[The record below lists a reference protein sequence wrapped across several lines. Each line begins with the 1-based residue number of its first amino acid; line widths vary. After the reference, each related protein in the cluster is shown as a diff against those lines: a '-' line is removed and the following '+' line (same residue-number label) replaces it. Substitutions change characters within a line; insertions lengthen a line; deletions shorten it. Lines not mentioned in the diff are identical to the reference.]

1 MFKFLFGRKA
11 GTEPVK
17 ETQRETLERAIGEI
31 NEIMAGLTDKPKL
44 TVDMETGGLT
54 LDLPDQMPDEAL
66 ALPAPADAE
75 APAADAEADAD
86 AEPDTEQQAE
96 KPAA

>member
-1 MFKFLFGRKA
+1 MFKFLFGRKGGA
-11 GTEPVK
+11 EPVK

-44 TVDMETGGLT
+44 TVDMDTGGLT
-54 LDLPDQMPDEAL
+54 LDLPEQMPDEAL
-66 ALPAPADAE
+66 ALPAPAADT
-75 APAADAEADAD
+75 AADDTADTAEADTD
-86 AEPDTEQQAE
+86 

>member
-1 MFKFLFGRKA
+1 MFKFLFGRKGGA
-11 GTEPVK
+11 EPVK

-31 NEIMAGLTDKPKL
+31 NEIMTELTDKPKL

-66 ALPAPADAE
+66 ALPAPSEEDSDETAE
-75 APAADAEADAD
+75 AQ
-86 AEPDTEQQAE
+86 TETAE